1 LKRQVSNKWTTHFLV
16 LEEALDRGAPP
27 LEEHESARDEKMAV
41 GSRIF
46 KRVPGAGKV
55 NHEDKDLELMKAAEW
70 MKIVLVWRASM
81 PFEAQLPSEHTN
93 LAGSVYFVAHEL
105 QP

>member
-1 LKRQVSNKWTTHFLV
+1 LFWRKLWIAVHHRSKSMRAHGT
-16 LEEALDRGAPP
+16 R
-27 LEEHESARDEKMAV
+27 KMAV

-46 KRVPGAGKV
+46 KRVGAGKV